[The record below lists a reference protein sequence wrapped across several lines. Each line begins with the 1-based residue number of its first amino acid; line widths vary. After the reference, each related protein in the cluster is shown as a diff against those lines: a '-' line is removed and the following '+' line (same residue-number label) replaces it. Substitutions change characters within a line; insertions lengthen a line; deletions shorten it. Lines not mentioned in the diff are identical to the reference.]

1 LKVNASGRTWFEFS
15 SRYRSV
21 IQRIQKMRESEYRQ
35 FVFNLD
41 QTRDFLVIEKS
52 LFRFLFNFNFYLY
65 FLIELTTIFNAL
77 SFNEKLEPNE
87 LENFFESCDLSAT
100 TYEIQEALQTV
111 LQCKFCRIIII
122 LNNFFF

>member
-1 LKVNASGRTWFEFS
+1 MKVNASGRTWFEFS